1 VKTILILEDDS
12 NILSNLTELLE
23 AEGYTTYT
31 GTDGS
36 DGIALLKDMKPD
48 LIICDIMMPR
58 MNGHE
63 FYKLIRKDYDTRFI
77 PFIFL
82 TAKTDLSSIR
92 EGLNLGVDDYVTK
105 PFSSEDLLT
114 TIETRLKKQKEF
126 NAQLE
131 SFVKNVDM
139 YIPHE
144 LRTPLVSIIGYS
156 QLILSEL
163 DTMEKKEVK
172 DMTEKILWSAQR
184 LHERIEKFISYA
196 EMNLYKDVVSGE
208 ELYKPGE
215 INGEFINGVIA
226 SHYSMAERI
235 KDYQI
240 TVEPALL
247 EIPENHIRKILREL
261 LENAAKYSKP
271 GSDILVNGGVEENNY
286 VISILDSGIGISKE
300 EMNNVGVFQQFSRE
314 EHSQQGNGIG
324 LALAKRIALHYKGTL
339 NIESEKGKFTKVI
352 IKLPCKA

>member
-23 AEGYTTYT
+23 AEGYKTFT

-36 DGIALLKDMKPD
+36 DGIALLKNMKPD

-63 FYKLIRKDYDTRFI
+63 FYKLIRKDYETRFI

-82 TAKTDLSSIR
+82 TAKTDLTSIR

-105 PFSSEDLLT
+105 PFSSEDLLS

-126 NAQLE
+126 NSQLE

-156 QLILSEL
+156 QLMLSEL
-163 DTMEKKEVK
+163 DSIEKKEVK

-196 EMNLYKDVVSGE
+196 EMNLYKEVVSRE
-208 ELYKPGE
+208 ELHKSCE
-215 INGEFINGVIA
+215 INGEYIHGIIS
-226 SHYSMAERI
+226 SHYYIADRVQ
-235 KDYQI
+235 DYKINIQ
-240 TVEPALL
+240 PALL
-247 EIPENHIRKILREL
+247 NINENHLKKVLREL
-261 LENAAKYSKP
+261 LENSAKYSKP
-271 GSDILVNGGVEENNY
+271 GSAIKVEGIAENENY
-286 VISILDSGIGISKE
+286 LISILDLGIGISAD
-300 EMNNVGVFQQFSRE
+300 EMNNIGVFQQFSRE

-324 LALAKRIALHYKGTL
+324 LALVKRIVQHYNGTFKL
-339 NIESEKGKFTKVI
+339 ESEKGKFTKAI
-352 IKLPCKA
+352 INLPVSS